1 MTEIEAADSGQQ
13 TDVNAEVEGNEVVEP
28 SLNAEA
34 IKNSDVETEQ
44 TPEGFKTLEE
54 ATKAYEELKS
64 GQPIVPADLKD
75 YTYDPVEG
83 IEIDEDA
90 MAAAKEFA
98 KENEIP
104 AEYFK
109 KFVAF
114 DLARAKAFED
124 AAPEREKAALE
135 EAKKEADA
143 IIEGR
148 VKKYGKGYDEAI
160 SFQQK
165 AFSAYGVGDLVNEP
179 SIANNDKLFDFMV
192 QLGKDLSEGKINSG
206 GTQVVSSVP
215 IGEDGKPM
223 MTHKDVDKV

>member
-1 MTEIEAADSGQQ
+1 MTEIEATDSGQQ

-28 SLNAEA
+28 TTDDNVEAEP
-34 IKNSDVETEQ
+34 
-44 TPEGFKTLEE
+44 TPEGFKSLEE
-54 ATKAYEELKS
+54 AAKAYEELKA

-75 YTYDPVEG
+75 YTYDTVEG

-148 VKKYGKGYDEAI
+148 IKKYGKGYDEAI

-165 AFSAYGVGDLVNEP
+165 AFSAYGLGDLVNDP
-179 SIANNDKLFDFMV
+179 SIANNDKLFDAMV

-206 GTQVVSSVP
+206 GVAPAQNVKL
-215 IGEDGKPM
+215 GMDGKAAFIYPSM
-223 MTHKDVDKV
+223 EKK